1 MAGLTE
7 RSELRLPPNPE
18 DRLGRWTEIAGMAQL
33 PDTAYHQPLS
43 LVIQAAGSV
52 GEFKG
57 STASG
62 CQSPL
67 LKATSDA
74 AVCSEVAVLKSETGK
89 VLPVPSDRGLVL
101 WSDDL
106 VLAGKLRILVQTTG
120 LWTHHM

>member
-52 GEFKG
+52 GREFEG
-57 STASG
+57 FDSMWASV
-62 CQSPL
+62 
-67 LKATSDA
+67 A
-74 AVCSEVAVLKSETGK
+74 AA
-89 VLPVPSDRGLVL
+89 
-101 WSDDL
+101 
-106 VLAGKLRILVQTTG
+106 
-120 LWTHHM
+120 